1 MKRLALLF
9 VLLPAPLAADVVT
22 PGGRT
27 IDCYCTDSAGARVEL
42 GQQTCLVVGGRAYM
56 ALCDMSLNV
65 PIWRDTGRGC
75 ASSGLLERLQRL
87 QPAGEARGV
96 HAPV

>member
-1 MKRLALLF
+1 MKRLAFL
-9 VLLPAPLAADVVT
+9 VALLPGPLAADVLT

-27 IDCYCTDSAGARVEL
+27 IECFCTDSQGARVQL
-42 GQQTCLVVGGRAYM
+42 GRQICLVVGGRAYM

-87 QPAGEARGV
+87 QPAGQPRGV
-96 HAPV
+96 DAPV